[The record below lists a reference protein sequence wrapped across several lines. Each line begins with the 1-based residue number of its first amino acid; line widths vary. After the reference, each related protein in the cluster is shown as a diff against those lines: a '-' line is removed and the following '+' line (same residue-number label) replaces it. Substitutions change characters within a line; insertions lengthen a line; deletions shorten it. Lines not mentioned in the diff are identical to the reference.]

1 MQFRALS
8 DQLYR
13 SPDYHRHVRKE
24 IVKQVCQSPGHIGR
38 NTFQIYVNKLIWLNC
53 KFLYAATH
61 AFPLCYFVALCLT
74 VLVCLLSCESI
85 KNFFL
90 IVDLFFCETRML
102 TLHMLFFSLCSSRN
116 VTPCTKVMFQ
126 WNINIIAR
134 KWRSMYFPTI
144 RFATQIVKV
153 RELVFVTIAS
163 LTTIFSRSGEWGDH
177 VTLQAAA
184 DKVNFLLPCYNS
196 TIICLASSHN
206 LPWHCKI
213 SNHYTTMQIA
223 TIIFKSYWN
232 TKQWI
237 TYVVMVGRVYERRQR
252 G

>member
-1 MQFRALS
+1 MRVAGDGNCQVYQLLVPILSIYLMKVDNPVTLLIYVHVFFFGFMQFRALS

-90 IVDLFFCETRML
+90 IVDLFFCETHML

-126 WNINIIAR
+126 
-134 KWRSMYFPTI
+134 
-144 RFATQIVKV
+144 
-153 RELVFVTIAS
+153 
-163 LTTIFSRSGEWGDH
+163 
-177 VTLQAAA
+177 
-184 DKVNFLLPCYNS
+184 
-196 TIICLASSHN
+196 
-206 LPWHCKI
+206 
-213 SNHYTTMQIA
+213 
-223 TIIFKSYWN
+223 
-232 TKQWI
+232 
-237 TYVVMVGRVYERRQR
+237 
-252 G
+252 